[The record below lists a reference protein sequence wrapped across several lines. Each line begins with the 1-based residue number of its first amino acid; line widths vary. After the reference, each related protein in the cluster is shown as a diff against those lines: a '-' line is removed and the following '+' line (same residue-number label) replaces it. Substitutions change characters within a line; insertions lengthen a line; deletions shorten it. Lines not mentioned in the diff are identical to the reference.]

1 MVQLDREL
9 VLNYLR
15 ENQDALLSSLQELVL
30 AESPSTNSQSQRQ
43 ILRMLS
49 NYLTRLDYKTVL
61 VPGKKTGGYLYAR
74 PQSRQR
80 HKPVQLLVGHC
91 DTVWP
96 LDTLREMPVQIEENR
111 MSGPGIYDM
120 KAGLVQVLY
129 ALQTLD
135 QLRIEYP
142 VTPVVVINSDEEIG
156 SKESK
161 TMISRLARIA
171 DRALVMEP
179 SLGLAGKLKTAR
191 KGVGRFTVV
200 IRGKAAHAGLD
211 PGKGASAIAELSH
224 IIQKLF
230 AMNDPEKGISVNVGF
245 IEGGIRPN
253 VVAPESKAVIDVR
266 VPTQEDAAQIEN
278 QIKMLKPNDPE
289 VTLEIEGQ
297 FGRPPM
303 EPTEANRKLWL
314 VAQKAGNHLGLQ
326 LEETVAGGGSDGN
339 TTSQYTATLDGLGAV
354 GDGAHAQHEFVFT
367 DRLLERTALLT
378 YLIAADPIKLKS

>member
-1 MVQLDREL
+1 MVRLEREL
-9 VLNYLR
+9 ILNYLW
-15 ENQDALLSSLQELVL
+15 ENYNDLLSSLQELVL
-30 AESPSTNSQSQRQ
+30 AESPSTNSHSQRK

-49 NYLTRLDYKTVL
+49 NYLNRLDYKTTL

-74 PQSRQR
+74 RQR
-80 HKPVQLLVGHC
+80 RQRNQPVQLLVGHC

-96 LDTLREMPVQIEENR
+96 LDTLREMPVQIEKNK

-120 KAGLVQVLY
+120 KAGLIQMLY
-129 ALQTLD
+129 ALQTLN
-135 QLRIEYP
+135 QLKIEYP
-142 VTPVVVINSDEEIG
+142 VSPVIVINSDEEIG

-161 TMISRLARIA
+161 TMIERVARIA
-171 DRALVMEP
+171 DRALIMEP
-179 SLGLAGKLKTAR
+179 SLGLDGKLKTAR
-191 KGVGRFTVV
+191 KGVGRFTIV

-266 VPTQEDAAQIEN
+266 VPTHADAQLIER

-289 VTLEIEGQ
+289 VTLEVEGK

-303 EPTEANRKLWL
+303 EPTEANRKLWSL
-314 VAQKAGNHLGLQ
+314 AQKAGNQLGIPV
-326 LEETVAGGGSDGN
+326 EEAMAGGGSDGN

-378 YLIAADPIKLKS
+378 YLIAADPVKPKS

>member
-9 VLNYLR
+9 ILNHLH
-15 ENQDALLSSLQELVL
+15 ENHEDLIGSLQELVL
-30 AESPSTNSQSQRQ
+30 AESPSTNSHSQRK
-43 ILRMLS
+43 ILRILS
-49 NYLTRLDYKTVL
+49 NYLAQLDYKTSL
-61 VPGKKTGGYLYAR
+61 VPGNNTGGFLYAR
-74 PQSRQR
+74 PQNRLR
-80 HKPVQLLVGHC
+80 NKPVQLLIGHC

-96 LDTLREMPVQIEENR
+96 LDTLREMPVQIEDNK

-120 KAGLVQVLY
+120 KAGLVQMLY

-135 QLRIEYP
+135 QLGIDCP
-142 VTPVVVINSDEEIG
+142 VAPVIVINSDEEIG

-161 TMISRLARIA
+161 QMIRRLARIA

-179 SLGLAGKLKTAR
+179 SLGLTGKLKTAR
-191 KGVGRFTVV
+191 KGVGRFTIV
-200 IRGKAAHAGLD
+200 IQGKAAHAGLD

-230 AMNDPEKGISVNVGF
+230 AMNDPEKGISVNVGM

-253 VVAPESKAVIDVR
+253 VVAPASKAVIDVR
-266 VPTQEDAAQIEN
+266 VPTHEDAMQIEH
-278 QIKMLKPNDPE
+278 QIKSLKPNDPE
-289 VTLEIEGQ
+289 VQLEIEGQ

-303 EPTEANRKLWL
+303 EPTPENRKLWKL
-314 VAQKAGNHLGLQ
+314 AQQAGEHLGLQ
-326 LEETVAGGGSDGN
+326 VEEATAGGGSDGN

-367 DRLLERTALLT
+367 DKLLERTALLT
-378 YLIAADPIKLKS
+378 YLIAAEPVRSK